1 MLRNFK
7 VRIQLDRLPLKD
19 RRLVVRA
26 GLGVLLAANLVGA
39 IFVFHPLGGSAEDL
53 AQQLDAKQRGLAQQL
68 QHLDRT
74 RNVVEKV
81 KQAKVE
87 GDTFQADYILSRR
100 KAYSTLLAEA
110 NQLAVESGLKPKESA
125 YAPPEA
131 VEGSETVEQL
141 SISANYEGSYQS
153 LTKFVNL
160 LDKSPRLILEAMQA
174 QPQSNGALS
183 VTIKLDTF
191 IQEVAGGKS

>member
-1 MLRNFK
+1 MLKNFDL
-7 VRIQLDRLPLKD
+7 RAQLKD
-19 RRLVVRA
+19 RRLVVRV
-26 GLGVLLAANLVGA
+26 GLGVLLAANLLA
-39 IFVFHPLGGSAEDL
+39 AFFVFHPLGGSAEDL
-53 AQQLDAKQRGLAQQL
+53 AQQLDAKQRGLAQQI
-68 QHLDRT
+68 QHLERT
-74 RNVVEKV
+74 RTVVEKV

-87 GDTFQADYILSRR
+87 GDAFQADYILGRR

-131 VEGSETVEQL
+131 VEGSDTIEQL

-160 LDKSPRLILEAMQA
+160 LDKSPRLILEIMQA
-174 QPQSNGALS
+174 QPQSNGALN

-191 IQEVAGGKS
+191 IQEAAGARL

>member
-1 MLRNFK
+1 
-7 VRIQLDRLPLKD
+7 VA
-19 RRLVVRA
+19 VRA
-26 GLGVLLAANLVGA
+26 GLGFLLAANLVA
-39 IFVFHPLGGSAEDL
+39 AVLVIHPLGGSAEDL
-53 AQQLDAKQRGLAQQL
+53 AQQLEAKQRGLAQQL
-68 QHLDRT
+68 QHLERT

-131 VEGSETVEQL
+131 VEGSETIEQL

-160 LDKSPRLILEAMQA
+160 LDRSPRLILEAMQA
-174 QPQSNGALS
+174 QPQSNGALT

-191 IQEVAGGKS
+191 IQETPGGKS

>member
-1 MLRNFK
+1 MPRNFR
-7 VRIQLDRLPLKD
+7 VRIQLDRVQLD
-19 RRLVVRA
+19 RRVAVRA
-26 GLGVLLAANLVGA
+26 GLGFLLAANLVA
-39 IFVFHPLGGSAEDL
+39 AVLVIHPLGGSAEDL
-53 AQQLDAKQRGLAQQL
+53 AQQLEAKQRGLAQQL
-68 QHLDRT
+68 QHLERT

-131 VEGSETVEQL
+131 VEGSETIEQL

-160 LDKSPRLILEAMQA
+160 LDRSPRLILEAMQA
-174 QPQSNGALS
+174 QPQSNGALT

-191 IQEVAGGKS
+191 IQETPGGKS

>member
-26 GLGVLLAANLVGA
+26 GLGVLLAANLVAA

>member
-1 MLRNFK
+1 MLKNFDL
-7 VRIQLDRLPLKD
+7 RAQLKD
-19 RRLVVRA
+19 RRMVVRV
-26 GLGVLLAANLVGA
+26 GLGVLLAANLVA
-39 IFVFHPLGGSAEDL
+39 AFSLFHPLGGSAEDL
-53 AQQLDAKQRGLAQQL
+53 AQQLEAKQRGLGQQI
-68 QHLDRT
+68 QHLERT
-74 RNVVEKV
+74 RTVVEKV

-87 GDTFQADYILSRR
+87 GDTFQADYILGRR

-131 VEGSETVEQL
+131 VEGSDTIEQL

-160 LDKSPRLILEAMQA
+160 LDKSPRLILEIMQA
-174 QPQSNGALS
+174 QPQSNGALN

-191 IQEVAGGKS
+191 IQEAAGAKL

>member
-1 MLRNFK
+1 MLKDFDLRA
-7 VRIQLDRLPLKD
+7 QLKD
-19 RRLVVRA
+19 RRMVVRA
-26 GLGVLLAANLVGA
+26 GLGALLAVNLVAGV
-39 IFVFHPLGGSAEDL
+39 FVFHPLGGSAEDL

-68 QHLDRT
+68 QHLERT
-74 RNVVEKV
+74 RNVGEKV

-87 GDTFQADYILSRR
+87 GDKFLADYILSRR

-110 NQLAVESGLKPKESA
+110 NQLAVESGLKPRESA
-125 YAPPEA
+125 YAPPEP
-131 VEGSETVEQL
+131 VEGSETIEQL
-141 SISANYEGSYQS
+141 SISANYEGNYQS

-174 QPQSNGALS
+174 LPQANGVLT

-191 IQEVAGGKS
+191 IQEASGAKL